1 MNETLHQRIE
11 RDFTNHPPVDA
22 EVVKTMEHL
31 RSVAKEFAGVVA
43 DMCPAGR
50 EQSLS
55 LTFIEQ
61 GLMFAIAAVARDG
74 H

>member
-11 RDFTNHPPVDA
+11 RDFTNHPPVDP
-22 EVVKTMEHL
+22 ESIKTMEHL
-31 RSVAKEFAGVVA
+31 RSMAKELAGAVI
-43 DMCPAGR
+43 DLCPAGR

-61 GLMFAIAAVARDG
+61 GLMFAIAAIAREG